1 MIFCIMTH
9 NAVCSRNICLLWSLV
24 VMDCVTWHNLW
35 SWNTDVYHT
44 FSLTV
49 YHTSFYVICFCQ
61 SVWQCVTLSV
71 RLCLF
76 LRVTVAYLLKLQ
88 GKLQFAFTQGRHALK
103 NNFRGK
109 KRLVIKAHLNP
120 SVARLLI
127 FNRRSHWRATC
138 IAWCRT
144 LPETNMNKTMC
155 LLQPCLNFKLVHVI
169 EAYVRKSLWSSIPY
183 GCGFPLHNRCDQVV
197 YTLCCQTWLR
207 RWVYQQE
214 HA

>member
-1 MIFCIMTH
+1 MTCIEIMDRVLAFNLSLMIFCIMTH

-61 SVWQCVTLSV
+61 SDWQCVTLSV
-71 RLCLF
+71 HLCLF

-88 GKLQFAFTQGRHALK
+88 GKLQFAFMQGRHALK

-109 KRLVIKAHLNP
+109 KRLVIKAHLNL

-127 FNRRSHWRATC
+127 FNNFPIEEPHVLHDAERYLKQIWTKPCVSSSH
-138 IAWCRT
+138 
-144 LPETNMNKTMC
+144 
-155 LLQPCLNFKLVHVI
+155 V
-169 EAYVRKSLWSSIPY
+169 
-183 GCGFPLHNRCDQVV
+183 
-197 YTLCCQTWLR
+197 
-207 RWVYQQE
+207 
-214 HA
+214 

>member
-1 MIFCIMTH
+1 MWNTMYFALINLGPYGWPVLAFNLSLIFCKMTH
-9 NAVCSRNICLLWSLV
+9 NAVCSRNFCLLWSSV

-44 FSLTV
+44 FSFAV
-49 YHTSFYVICFCQ
+49 YHTSFRVICSCQ
-61 SVWQCVTLSV
+61 SQRVTLSV
-71 RLCLF
+71 PLCLF

-88 GKLQFAFTQGRHALK
+88 GKLQFAFTQRRHALK
-103 NNFRGK
+103 NNFRGE

-127 FNRRSHWRATC
+127 FNGRSHWRATC

-155 LLQPCLNFKLVHVI
+155 LL
-169 EAYVRKSLWSSIPY
+169 
-183 GCGFPLHNRCDQVV
+183 
-197 YTLCCQTWLR
+197 
-207 RWVYQQE
+207 
-214 HA
+214 

>member
-1 MIFCIMTH
+1 MDRVLAFNFSLMILFCIMTH

-35 SWNTDVYHT
+35 SWNTDVYHN

-49 YHTSFYVICFCQ
+49 YHTSFYIICFCQ
-61 SVWQCVTLSV
+61 SDWQCHTICAFVSVPQSHGSLSIE
-71 RLCLF
+71 
-76 LRVTVAYLLKLQ
+76 AQ

-155 LLQPCLNFKLVHVI
+155 LL
-169 EAYVRKSLWSSIPY
+169 
-183 GCGFPLHNRCDQVV
+183 
-197 YTLCCQTWLR
+197 
-207 RWVYQQE
+207 
-214 HA
+214 